1 MLNSAW
7 LYMCTS
13 SFNLHLLLIWLA
25 SQPHKNFVIL
35 RENKAQGSK
44 KEIRMATFGSS
55 HFKAL
60 LNDLICPTFI
70 LDMDACIVV
79 TQLGV

>member
-1 MLNSAW
+1 MLNSTW
-7 LYMCTS
+7 SYMYTT

-55 HFKAL
+55 HLKTL
-60 LNDLICPTFI
+60 LNDLICPTFM
-70 LDMDACIVV
+70 LDMDTCTMV